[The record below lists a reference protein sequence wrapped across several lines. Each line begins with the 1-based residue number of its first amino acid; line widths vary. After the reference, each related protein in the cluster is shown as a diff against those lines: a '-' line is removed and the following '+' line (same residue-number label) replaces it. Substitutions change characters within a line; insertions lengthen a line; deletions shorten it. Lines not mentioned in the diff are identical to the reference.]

1 MKKVSP
7 RKPLKRR
14 PATNVLLSEHTEV
27 ANKVCP
33 RLSDPFSWTLL
44 GIGASSRYLGQ
55 PYFTISVLWWPY
67 KKCEGFLYGHQSR
80 YKHVAIPFWHF
91 SSVAQLLSTSPEW
104 RSTFWKFNANSVGTF
119 PYLHTKSSAGSIPQ
133 NLWIAIDWESIE
145 NQFFILQNWFF
156 LTIPW

>member
-1 MKKVSP
+1 MIKVSP

-67 KKCEGFLYGHQSR
+67 KKCEGFLYGHQRVGTSMLPYLSGTFLPLRSSSR
-80 YKHVAIPFWHF
+80 P
-91 SSVAQLLSTSPEW
+91 LLSEGRPSGNSTQIRLELFPICIPNLALGLSPKICESQLIGN
-104 RSTFWKFNANSVGTF
+104 RLRINSL
-119 PYLHTKSSAGSIPQ
+119 YYR
-133 NLWIAIDWESIE
+133 IDS
-145 NQFFILQNWFF
+145 F
-156 LTIPW
+156 